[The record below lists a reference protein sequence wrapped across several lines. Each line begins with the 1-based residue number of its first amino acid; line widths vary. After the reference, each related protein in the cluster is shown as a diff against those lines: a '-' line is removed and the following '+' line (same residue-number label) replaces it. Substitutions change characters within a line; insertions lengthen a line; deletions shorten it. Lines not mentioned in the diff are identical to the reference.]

1 MAIKLFKS
9 FLAPRKEGAFMKW
22 KPLKIGKLKIAT
34 PLILA
39 PMCDV
44 SRAPYRLLCKEFGA
58 GLSYSEMLEAGKFK
72 MDRAQ
77 FDDFVEEERPVGAQI
92 VGNNTENICWIVES
106 LEKKVDV
113 IDFNAGC
120 SKRHYVGRKWGGWFS
135 GHPKELEAVLSKMR
149 EFVKMPLTVKVR
161 LGMNRKEPEIFEI
174 LKMCENIGIDAIAI
188 HARFV
193 AHNYLEPAD
202 WAMLAK
208 IKEAANIPVI
218 ANGDVFSAA
227 DAMRAF
233 VETGCDGVMIGRGA
247 MGNPF
252 VFSDTKLALSGKEYP
267 KEHSLEER
275 LSAFSRFLVYYK
287 KYSLKQGF
295 AEIKAQATW
304 FTVGAPGTR
313 KLRVDI
319 QKAKD
324 EAGLLKLLKIS
335 DDFQM
340 QW

>member
-1 MAIKLFKS
+1 MKIKS
-9 FLAPRKEGAFMKW
+9 
-22 KPLKIGKLKIAT
+22 LKIGKLRIAT

-58 GLSYSEMLEAGKFK
+58 GLCYSEMLEAGKFR
-72 MDRAQ
+72 MDREQ
-77 FDDFVEEERPVGAQI
+77 FDDFIKEERPVGAQI
-92 VGNNTENICWIVES
+92 VGNNPENIRSIADA
-106 LEKKVDV
+106 LENKVDV

-120 SKRHYVGRKWGGWFS
+120 SKRHYIARKWGGWLS
-135 GHPKELEAVLSKMR
+135 GHPEELGKILSKMR
-149 EFVKMPLTVKVR
+149 EFVKIPLTVKVR

-174 LKMCENIGIDAIAI
+174 LKVCENVGVDAIAV

-193 AHNYLEPAD
+193 IHNYLDKAD
-202 WAMLAK
+202 WGMFK
-208 IKEAANIPVI
+208 KVKEAANIPII

-233 VETGCDGVMIGRGA
+233 QETGCDGVMIGRGA

-252 VFSDTKLALSGKEYP
+252 VFSDAKLAIEGKEYP

-275 LSAFSRFLVYYK
+275 LSAFSRFLQCYK

-319 QKAKD
+319 QKTVNEEELRAVL
-324 EAGLLKLLKIS
+324 GLA
-335 DDFQM
+335 
-340 QW
+340 